1 MADTD
6 TTGATTPVSVDTAAT
21 AAATAAAAQKKT
33 IIKWVVIVLVALGV
47 FFLVK
52 KFVLKK

>member
-21 AAATAAAAQKKT
+21 AATQKKT

-52 KFVLKK
+52 KFVLKR